1 MKNKFL
7 KISFSF
13 LAFLLMFSCSEN
25 DDYTNDSV
33 VNATSPNLAV
43 SLGFTN
49 ATTLIEQEASYPF
62 SVSITEAQ
70 IVDVVVKLKQT
81 DGTATAG
88 EDFSMP
94 NSVTIKKGSLSAS
107 GVITIHADELPEDE
121 ETVTIQIGLGN
132 ESNVSGVAGET
143 VTFNIANLTD
153 GDLVVGMSWAAS
165 SAVTDNYG
173 TEIGAYDLA
182 DLRLLLTDSPY
193 TTVYAGADG
202 AGAETYVLEA
212 GAPDGTYS
220 FVADFY
226 AAMYEIPADID
237 ITLTF
242 DQVGKINGQTHSF
255 SNALNTTDSCPGLN
269 YVMAS
274 VTKSGNSYSFEE
286 VGEKSSLDLEN
297 YAGNWSVKTPY
308 HNGLQNDFT
317 AEVTDDTLF
326 IDGIG
331 QAFILNF
338 WGETPTTS
346 APVEITLNSDGTV
359 SIARQYVYTADYNGG
374 LYDYEIE
381 GSGTWNACGDKNI
394 LDLVYDIYYPGD
406 ANGIA
411 KTYAAYLNYP
421 YIGGTFTLD

>member
-1 MKNKFL
+1 MKNKFI

-13 LAFLLMFSCSEN
+13 LTLLLMFSCAEN

-33 VNATSPNLAV
+33 LSVSSPALTV
-43 SLGFTN
+43 SLGFSN
-49 ATTLIEQEASYPF
+49 SQTLVEQEVSYDF
-62 SVSITEAQ
+62 TVSISETQSA
-70 IVDVVVKLKQT
+70 DVVVFLEQT

-88 EDFSMP
+88 EDFTMP
-94 NSVTIKKGSLSAS
+94 SSLTIKKGTLSAS
-107 GVITIHADELPEDE
+107 DVISIHADELIEDT
-121 ETVTIQIGLGN
+121 ETVTIQIGSGN
-132 ESNVSGVAGET
+132 ESNVSGVSNQT
-143 VTFNIANLTD
+143 VSFEIANLTD

-193 TTVYAGADG
+193 TTVYESADG
-202 AGAETYVLEA
+202 ATAETYVLSA
-212 GAPDGTYS
+212 AAPDGDYS

-297 YAGNWSVKTPY
+297 YAGAWSVKTPY

-406 ANGIA
+406 ADGIA

>member
-13 LAFLLMFSCSEN
+13 LAFLLMLSCSDN

-33 VNATSPNLAV
+33 VKATSPSLTV
-43 SLGFTN
+43 SLGFSN

-70 IVDVVVKLKQT
+70 IADVIVNLEQT

-94 NSVTIKKGSLSAS
+94 NSVTIKKGTLSAS
-107 GVITIHADELPEDE
+107 SEITIHADELPEDE

-173 TEIGAYDLA
+173 TEIDAYALA

-193 TTVYAGADG
+193 TTVFESADG
-202 AGAETYVLEA
+202 ASAETYVLS
-212 GAPDGTYS
+212 GTAPDITYS

-226 AAMYEIPADID
+226 AAMYEISADID

-255 SNALNTTDSCPGLN
+255 SSAFNTTDSCLGLN
-269 YVMAS
+269 YVMAN
-274 VTKSGNSYSFEE
+274 VTKDGNSYSFEE
-286 VGEKSSLDLEN
+286 VGQKSSLDLKD
-297 YAGNWSVKTPY
+297 YAGNWSVDTPY
-308 HNGLQNDFT
+308 HIGLQNDFT
-317 AEVTDDTLF
+317 AEVTAEALF

-331 QAFILNF
+331 QDFILNF

-346 APVEITLNSDGTV
+346 APVEITLNADGTV
-359 SIARQYVYTADYNGG
+359 NIARQYVYTADYNGD

-381 GSGTWNACGDKNI
+381 GSGTWNGCGDKNM

-406 ANGIA
+406 ADGIA

>member
-107 GVITIHADELPEDE
+107 GEITIHADELPEDE

-132 ESNVSGVAGET
+132 ESNVSEVTGET

-165 SAVTDNYG
+165 GTVTNNSG
-173 TEIGAYDLA
+173 EEIDPYALA

-193 TTVYAGADG
+193 TQVFASADG
-202 AGAETYVLEA
+202 ATAETYVLA
-212 GAPDGTYS
+212 GAAPDDTYS

-269 YVMAS
+269 YVMVS

-406 ANGIA
+406 ADGIA

>member
-1 MKNKFL
+1 MKNKFI

-13 LAFLLMFSCSEN
+13 LALLLMLSCSDN

-33 VNATSPNLAV
+33 VTATSPSLAV
-43 SLGFTN
+43 SLGFSN
-49 ATTLIEQEASYPF
+49 ATTLIEQEASYSF

-70 IVDVVVKLKQT
+70 IADVIVYLEQT

-94 NSVTIKKGSLSAS
+94 NSVTIKKGTLSAS
-107 GVITIHADELPEDE
+107 SEITIHADELPEDE

-173 TEIGAYDLA
+173 TEIDAYALA

-193 TTVYAGADG
+193 TTVFESADG
-202 AGAETYVLEA
+202 ASAETYVLS
-212 GAPDGTYS
+212 GTAPDITYS

-226 AAMYEIPADID
+226 AAMYEISADID

-255 SNALNTTDSCPGLN
+255 SSAFNTTDSCLGLN
-269 YVMAS
+269 YVMAN
-274 VTKSGNSYSFEE
+274 VTKDGNSYSFEE
-286 VGEKSSLDLEN
+286 VGQKSSLDLKD
-297 YAGNWSVKTPY
+297 YAGNWSVDTPY
-308 HNGLQNDFT
+308 HIGLQNDFT
-317 AEVTDDTLF
+317 AEVTAEALF

-331 QAFILNF
+331 QDFILNF

-346 APVEITLNSDGTV
+346 APVEITLNADGTV
-359 SIARQYVYTADYNGG
+359 NIARQYVYTADYNGD

-381 GSGTWNACGDKNI
+381 GSGTWNGCGDKNM

-406 ANGIA
+406 ADGIA